1 MVTWGSSIFKKPPN
15 IYIYI
20 HMFTYIYIYQDI
32 HIYIKV
38 YIYIFVYYA
47 HIIILLVGLKKVLF
61 PILLG
66 SSPVKLSSRL
76 RVGFGSPFAASPLA
90 SLLLLDGLEG

>member
-15 IYIYI
+15 IS
-20 HMFTYIYIYQDI
+20 
-32 HIYIKV
+32 V
-38 YIYIFVYYA
+38 YIYIVYYA

-66 SSPVKLSSRL
+66 GSPVKLSSRL
-76 RVGFGSPFAASPLA
+76 RFGFGSPFAASPLA

>member
-1 MVTWGSSIFKKPPN
+1 MMKMA
-15 IYIYI
+15 
-20 HMFTYIYIYQDI
+20 HI
-32 HIYIKV
+32 HIYISV
-38 YIYIFVYYA
+38 YIYIVYYA

-66 SSPVKLSSRL
+66 GSPVKLSSRL